1 MADMVMDDEDSMEFA
16 PACPMGVAE
25 TLPPSPPVLHHAR
38 HFQHSLFAATRRAGI
53 RCLGQDEGFA
63 SGGPASGGMPH
74 PPPGFSEA
82 EYLPVHT
89 RLLSQG
95 ALASQP
101 RSLSG
106 NAHEWQMGDREPE
119 AHQDADQWRAASPS
133 HGSSM
138 PRMHDLPRP
147 PSPPPS
153 GTTFDADLERAPNMP
168 SFFTP
173 GPAADESMDAH
184 CCAENSRE
192 RSSRHL
198 IQLQHWRT
206 LLSKQ
211 PNDGL
216 AFFWREQVKI
226 LEAHLLRQQRA
237 GSKRSAEFDD
247 EMEGFSTKRDRF
259 GEE

>member
-1 MADMVMDDEDSMEFA
+1 MVMDDEDSMEFA
-16 PACPMGVAE
+16 PACPKGVAE

-38 HFQHSLFAATRRAGI
+38 HFQHSLFAATRRAGD
-53 RCLGQDEGFA
+53 RCFGQDEGFA
-63 SGGPASGGMPH
+63 VSGGPASGGIPH

-89 RLLSQG
+89 RLLP
-95 ALASQP
+95 A
-101 RSLSG
+101 LSG
-106 NAHEWQMGDREPE
+106 SAHEWQMGDREPE
-119 AHQDADQWRAASPS
+119 THQDTDQWRAASPS

-173 GPAADESMDAH
+173 GPAADESRDAH

-198 IQLQHWRT
+198 IQLQHWKT

-216 AFFWREQVKI
+216 AFFWREQVRI

-247 EMEGFSTKRDRF
+247 GIEGFSTKRDRF